1 MSDFHFS
8 LVTPERV
15 LFEGRAQ
22 MVTMRSG
29 EGDIAFLAGHAPF
42 LGTVEVCVCK
52 ILLPD
57 DRVEMAA
64 VHGGFVRAAG
74 DNLTV
79 LAGVAEL
86 ASEIDVNRAERALE
100 AAERRL
106 AQFDDAS
113 ELAAIARA
121 RVRLDASQVK
131 RA

>member
-1 MSDFHFS
+1 
-8 LVTPERV
+8 
-15 LFEGRAQ
+15 

-106 AQFDDAS
+106 TQFDDAS